1 MFYGQVLITLS
12 QSWFL
17 LCTMIDSRWTH
28 DKSEPVR
35 GRVSKGLN
43 KRTRVDPSSSL
54 GQGHSRTSMS
64 LQLAAAICEKE
75 KDSECGQVHR
85 VEPEDEANPTGQGK
99 IEKPGSGYN
108 TGVTGSSNA

>member
-1 MFYGQVLITLS
+1 
-12 QSWFL
+12 
-17 LCTMIDSRWTH
+17 
-28 DKSEPVR
+28 
-35 GRVSKGLN
+35 
-43 KRTRVDPSSSL
+43 
-54 GQGHSRTSMS
+54 MS

-75 KDSECGQVHR
+75 KDSECGQVQR